1 MVGQRSDKWVIGQSG
16 LKKVTG
22 ETSDR
27 PQLAVIV
34 GGNSDEKSTK
44 SGVREIF
51 VRVAIRRDGRCVS
64 GSMVIIGEERRLWGP
79 RQKLGLVRS

>member
-27 PQLAVIV
+27 PRLAVIV
-34 GGNSDEKSTK
+34 GGNSDEKSPK
-44 SGVREIF
+44 LGVWEIF
-51 VRVAIRRDGRCVS
+51 VGVSIGRDGRCVS
-64 GSMVIIGEERRLWGP
+64 GSMVISR
-79 RQKLGLVRS
+79 